1 MLLADDTTEDAKG
14 LKDMGERAF
23 DAEAFDLPMVKGEEI
38 TKAVGQDRD
47 YEPSEAEYLDCEL
60 SLLVLKIS

>member
-23 DAEAFDLPMVKGEEI
+23 DAEAFDLPMVKGEEM
-38 TKAVGQDRD
+38 TKEVGQDPNCKSKAD
-47 YEPSEAEYLDCEL
+47 YLDYKPFL
-60 SLLVLKIS
+60 PVLKMS